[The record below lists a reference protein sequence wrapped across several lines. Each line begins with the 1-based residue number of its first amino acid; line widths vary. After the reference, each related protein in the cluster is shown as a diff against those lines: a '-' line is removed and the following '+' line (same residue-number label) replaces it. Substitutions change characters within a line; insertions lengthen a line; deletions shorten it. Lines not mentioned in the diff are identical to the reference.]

1 MRSHLSILS
10 ATTSV
15 CAENFYS
22 RDLQVLADEFWYVNP
37 NFIEPN
43 QMGGRNPI
51 GEVAQFH
58 HSYIHSLNHL
68 HHLRRKKQ
76 SRPMRVRTVREHK
89 INMEIRYDEVRVI
102 EIAGESTNEVMSAKE
117 AMNIAREQEMDLVE
131 ITAQASPPVVKV
143 IDYTK
148 FAYDLKKQKKEQRA
162 KQHQTTLKELRFG
175 PNTDDHDFN
184 FKVKHAEKFLQEGN
198 KLKTFVQFR
207 GRNIIYKDRG
217 FDLMGRLA
225 DELIEVGKVEMEPKM
240 EGRRMIMIMSPK

>member
-1 MRSHLSILS
+1 
-10 ATTSV
+10 
-15 CAENFYS
+15 
-22 RDLQVLADEFWYVNP
+22 
-37 NFIEPN
+37 
-43 QMGGRNPI
+43 
-51 GEVAQFH
+51 
-58 HSYIHSLNHL
+58 
-68 HHLRRKKQ
+68 
-76 SRPMRVRTVREHK
+76 MRVRTVREHK